1 MFLSKYPEAER
12 NSEKII
18 EGIFRKFKIVVAT
31 CGTASNSRHILS
43 RKFTRVL
50 IDEATMVKEIDS
62 LLPTKNVK

>member
-1 MFLSKYPEAER
+1 MFLNKYPGAER

-18 EGIFRKFKIVVAT
+18 KGIFKKFTIVVAT

-62 LLPTKNVK
+62 LLPTKNAE